1 MRHDNPDVKEDLK
14 KEDIHGIH
22 YYWVKTRKY
31 QGNGIDRAIGM
42 AEFVGKIIC
51 HAREICSEIKPDV
64 VIASSTY
71 PMDGYAARKIRRI
84 SGAKYIHEIHDMWP
98 ATLIEI
104 GGMSRKNP
112 FVWINQ
118 IAENAFCRHADA
130 VVSIPPA
137 TKKYLIRHG
146 MKPEKFFHVPN
157 GIVKED
163 WENPDSLPQEHQEM
177 IDKLRQDNKFLIV
190 FAGSH
195 NEAYGLEY
203 LIEAIRKLK
212 DERVCAVF
220 VGDGYLKNKLI
231 EDTRE
236 ERDRFVF
243 LPSISKTAIPSLF
256 EQADTL
262 YVSGT
267 KDNLFRFGISMNKLM
282 DSMMAGRPVLYA
294 VNAPN
299 NYIKKYRC
307 GVSVPPRDSAAL
319 AQGIRKLMGMSKEGR
334 DQMGENGRN
343 AALEYFEYKQIS
355 ENFLKIMKEIGQK

>member
-1 MRHDNPDVKEDLK
+1 M
-14 KEDIHGIH
+14 
-22 YYWVKTRKY
+22 
-31 QGNGIDRAIGM
+31 
-42 AEFVGKIIC
+42 
-51 HAREICSEIKPDV
+51 
-64 VIASSTY
+64 
-71 PMDGYAARKIRRI
+71 
-84 SGAKYIHEIHDMWP
+84 
-98 ATLIEI
+98 
-104 GGMSRKNP
+104 
-112 FVWINQ
+112 
-118 IAENAFCRHADA
+118 
-130 VVSIPPA
+130 
-137 TKKYLIRHG
+137 
-146 MKPEKFFHVPN
+146 
-157 GIVKED
+157 
-163 WENPDSLPQEHQEM
+163 
-177 IDKLRQDNKFLIV
+177 
-190 FAGSH
+190 
-195 NEAYGLEY
+195 
-203 LIEAIRKLK
+203 IEAIRKLK